1 MLNTVKW
8 NDRFSIGVEVV
19 DKAHQKLFSIVGK
32 LIELNEDEEK
42 QQHACREGI
51 KYFKNYTLKHFAEE
65 EAYMQSID
73 YPGYE
78 VHKQLHDNMCH
89 NTIPALEQEMEE
101 QNYSRE
107 SVRHF
112 LGICV
117 GWLNGHV
124 MIEDHA
130 IKGGYSQK
138 WVHQSS
144 GDELHSLQ
152 KSVVQVAKDLLRMDA
167 RLVSDHYSG
176 EDFCEGNKLCF
187 RLTYAMPDQKKAQVY
202 MIYEERMI
210 LASLGEM
217 LGRQIKFADK
227 TVVYT
232 IKVLSQQFVERMAL
246 YFHPGQ
252 ETGWEKTDLMTFDQ
266 VLNAFYKEY
275 PPYSMLFGTGGKG
288 YFAVCIRKQ

>member
-1 MLNTVKW
+1 MNAVKW
-8 NDRFSIGVEVV
+8 NNHFNIGVEVV

-32 LIELNEDEEK
+32 LIELNEDEKK

-51 KYFKNYTLKHFAEE
+51 KYFRNYTLKHFAEE
-65 EAYMQSID
+65 EAYMQSIG

-78 VHKQLHDNMCH
+78 VHKKLHDNMCY
-89 NTIPALEQEMEE
+89 NTLPALEQEMEE

-107 SVRHF
+107 SVGHF
-112 LGICV
+112 IGICI
-117 GWLNGHV
+117 GWLNEHI

-130 IKGGYSQK
+130 IVGGYPHR

-144 GDELHSLQ
+144 EDEILSLQ
-152 KSVVQVAKDLLRMDA
+152 KAVVQTAKNLFRVEA

-187 RLTYAMPDQKKAQVY
+187 RLTYKMPENKKAWVY
-202 MIYEERMI
+202 FIYEERLI

-217 LGRQIKFADK
+217 LGRQIPYADK

-232 IKVLSQQFVERMAL
+232 VKVLSQNFIEQMSHHF
-246 YFHPGQ
+246 
-252 ETGWEKTDLMTFDQ
+252 TGDGTEWEKTDIMTFDQ
-266 VLNAFYKEY
+266 ILNAFSKEY

-288 YFAVCIRKQ
+288 YFAICIRK